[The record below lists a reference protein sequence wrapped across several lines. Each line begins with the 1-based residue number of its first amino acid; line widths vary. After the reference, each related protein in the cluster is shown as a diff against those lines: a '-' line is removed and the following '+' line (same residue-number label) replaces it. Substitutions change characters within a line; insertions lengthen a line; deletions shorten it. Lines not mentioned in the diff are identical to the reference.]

1 MSIASEITR
10 INNNIASAYSKV
22 EEKGGTLPETQNSAN
37 LATAIDSISGGGDY
51 NIKVNT
57 SNNISDNWY
66 GLLAYIVE
74 IGNIDTSN
82 IIDMTNMFSG
92 SQITEIP
99 LLNTQNVTGMG
110 GMFGICRMITE
121 IPLLN
126 TQNVTDMSNMFVGCL
141 ALTTVPLLNTQ
152 NVTNMDGMFFS
163 CPELTNESLN
173 NVLKMCINA
182 VEITSNKTLRYIGL
196 SQEQATTCATLS
208 NYQDFLNAGWTTGY

>member
-51 NIKVNT
+51 NIKVDT

-92 SQITEIP
+92 SQ
-99 LLNTQNVTGMG
+99 
-110 GMFGICRMITE
+110 ITE